1 MLLHN
6 AWLLGCLT
14 LVIINSV
21 AVYDVSLT
29 TCGYR
34 YPILL
39 SRALTTDPYRGYTL
53 GYCLLAIAASYGMNS
68 SVLSTAFLGF
78 YSAFLV
84 SMFETSAHNTLILV
98 SSGLILWECYPY
110 SSYTDSSF
118 FRRCQRSIFIHPLW
132 AVHWW
137 VTILLLLVC
146 IVWLVYADWVY
157 TGLDS
162 KCSIWYVSEYL
173 LFWSMYLLVY
183 WKIPKDTQLRDKI
196 WRNADRRN
204 TEQENLQISPNDQNL
219 GILSK
224 QKQENPGIL
233 SKQKQENPGI
243 LF

>member
-1 MLLHN
+1 MLLQK

-14 LVIINSV
+14 LVIFNSV
-21 AVYDVSLT
+21 AVYNVSLT

-84 SMFETSAHNTLILV
+84 SMFETSAHNTLIVV
-98 SSGLILWECYPY
+98 SSGLILWECRPD
-110 SSYTDSSF
+110 SSY
-118 FRRCQRSIFIHPLW
+118 LW
-132 AVHWW
+132 TAHWW

-146 IVWLVYADWVY
+146 SGWLVYADWGY

-183 WKIPKDTQLRDKI
+183 WKIPQDTQMQDKI
-196 WRNADRRN
+196 RQN
-204 TEQENLQISPNDQNL
+204 T
-219 GILSK
+219 K
-224 QKQENPGIL
+224 QKQEKPVII